1 MKSTIDQPEG
11 KSKRVFWSLLFL
23 VLAIMSIWAV
33 TSQSKG
39 FSPKK
44 FLEYVKYSNP
54 WWLTAAFL
62 AMLAYIAFDAMR
74 VRCLLR
80 GFRYPR
86 SAANCVSYA
95 AADIYFSAITPSAS
109 GGQPMEAYFMVK
121 DGVPVIMSTVI
132 MLTYLFFYTLCIVII
147 GFVCL
152 IFAPG
157 AFLSFGV
164 AGRIFIGVGAVI
176 QVALAIF
183 YGMLLWNKGMIHS
196 ILRWGLRVLAKL
208 HIVRNL
214 SEREAKLQTTM
225 EQYERATEML
235 KGHRALMVKTLLLN
249 MAHRVAQIMVTV
261 FCFLAGGGSLKL
273 APKLFAMQ
281 SDVVIGSCCIPIPG
295 SMGVTDYLMIDG
307 FSSMMTEQQSANLE
321 LLARATSFYI
331 CILLCG
337 IIVLIKCAVLK
348 FRKTE
353 QAAAVSA
360 TVAAETM
367 STVEAEAAKVLEAET
382 VNAVAEETA
391 EIIEAEAG
399 TS

>member
-1 MKSTIDQPEG
+1 MTHFIDARNEL
-11 KSKRVFWSLLFL
+11 SL
-23 VLAIMSIWAV
+23 
-33 TSQSKG
+33 G
-39 FSPKK
+39 
-44 FLEYVKYSNP
+44 
-54 WWLTAAFL
+54 
-62 AMLAYIAFDAMR
+62 DAR
-74 VRCLLR
+74 ELLR
-80 GFRYPR
+80 SKIARHL
-86 SAANCVSYA
+86 V
-95 AADIYFSAITPSAS
+95 
-109 GGQPMEAYFMVK
+109 
-121 DGVPVIMSTVI
+121 
-132 MLTYLFFYTLCIVII
+132 
-147 GFVCL
+147 
-152 IFAPG
+152 
-157 AFLSFGV
+157 
-164 AGRIFIGVGAVI
+164 
-176 QVALAIF
+176 
-183 YGMLLWNKGMIHS
+183 
-196 ILRWGLRVLAKL
+196 

-348 FRKTE
+348 FRKNE
-353 QAAAVSA
+353 QAAAVSGA
-360 TVAAETM
+360 VEAETV
-367 STVEAEAAKVLEAET
+367 STVEAEAAKVIEAETAKVIEAET

-391 EIIEAEAG
+391 EIIEAETG